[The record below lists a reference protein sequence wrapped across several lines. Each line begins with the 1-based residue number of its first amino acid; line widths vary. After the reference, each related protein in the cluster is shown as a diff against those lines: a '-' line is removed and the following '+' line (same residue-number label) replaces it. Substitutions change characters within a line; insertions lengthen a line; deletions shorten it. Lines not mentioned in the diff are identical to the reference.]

1 MQDFFFFA
9 HKSNNKRYR
18 ENLYNRS

>member
-1 MQDFFFFA
+1 MQDFFLFA